1 VSDSFW
7 IFLGIVGLII
17 AVQMVRYALH
27 KRRNKALGVA
37 SNVELADSYDPEHL
51 SPPADPGLQRGLG
64 GSQIGLGLGR
74 RTGDINPPGRDG
86 YGGRPR

>member
-1 VSDSFW
+1 VSGSFW

-17 AVQMVRYALH
+17 VVQLGRYAIH
-27 KRRNKALGVA
+27 KRRNKALGIPT
-37 SNVELADSYDPEHL
+37 NVELADSYDPEHL
-51 SPPADPGLQRGLG
+51 SQPADPGLQRSMP